1 LGKIKNIHLIVGA
14 RPNFMKMAPLYK
26 ELSLY
31 EDKYA
36 PLLIH
41 TGQHYDEKMS
51 QLFFNDL
58 AMPKPS
64 AYLNVGSGTQG
75 KQTARIIERYED
87 LILTGDKPDL
97 VIVAGDVNSTIACA
111 LVAKKLQ
118 IPVAHLEAGLRS
130 YDEQMPEEINRVL
143 TDRISDIL
151 LTPSLDANENLIKEG
166 INPEKIHFVGNIMID
181 SLIRHQKKA
190 ELSDIFDKLTMS
202 QDESYALVTLH
213 RPSNV
218 DECDGLKMLLTS
230 LIEIGKHIKIIFP
243 MHPRTKKNIQNFGL
257 SNYVNSSKN
266 IIFTEPLGYFDFLKL
281 EMNAKLIL
289 TDSGG
294 VQEESTYFRVP
305 CLTLRENTERPI
317 TISEGT
323 NQLVDLNVTSIV
335 NKSLEITEGKVKQGK
350 IPKHWDGKTAER
362 VVMVLDK
369 WFEKRDKATDS
380 TESTEKL

>member
-1 LGKIKNIHLIVGA
+1 MRVIHLIVGA

-31 EDKYA
+31 QNRYE
-36 PLLIH
+36 PLIIH

-87 LILTGDKPDL
+87 LILAGDKPDL
-97 VIVAGDVNSTIACA
+97 IIVAGDVNSTIACA

-130 YDEQMPEEINRVL
+130 YDEKMPEEINRVL

-181 SLIRHQKKA
+181 SLIGHEKKA

-218 DECDGLKMLLTS
+218 DDYNGLKMLLTS
-230 LIEIGKHIKIIFP
+230 LVEIGKHIKIIFP
-243 MHPRTKKNIQNFGL
+243 MHPRTKKNIQDFGL

-266 IIFTEPLGYFDFLKL
+266 LIIIEPLGYFDFLKL
-281 EMNAKLIL
+281 EKNTKLIL

-317 TISEGT
+317 TITEGT

-369 WFEKRDKATDS
+369 WFEERDKATDS

>member
-1 LGKIKNIHLIVGA
+1 
-14 RPNFMKMAPLYK
+14 MKMAPLYK

-31 EDKYA
+31 QDRYK
-36 PLLIH
+36 PLIIH

-130 YDEQMPEEINRVL
+130 YDEKMPEEINRVL

-181 SLIRHQKKA
+181 SLIGHEKKA
-190 ELSDIFDKLTMS
+190 ELSDILDKLTIS
-202 QDESYALVTLH
+202 QNDRYALVTLH

-218 DECDGLKMLLTS
+218 DECNGLKMLLTS
-230 LIEIGKHIKIIFP
+230 LVEIGKHIKIIFP
-243 MHPRTKKNIQNFGL
+243 MHPRTKKNIQDFGL
-257 SNYVNSSKN
+257 SNYVKSSKN
-266 IIFTEPLGYFDFLKL
+266 LIITEPLGYFDFLKL
-281 EMNAKLIL
+281 EKNAKLIL

-294 VQEESTYFRVP
+294 VQEESTYFSVP

-335 NKSLEITEGKVKQGK
+335 NNSLEIIEGKVKQGK
-350 IPKHWDGKTAER
+350 IPEYWDGNTAKR
-362 VVMVLDK
+362 VVKVLDK
-369 WFEKRDKATDS
+369 WFEERDKAT
-380 TESTEKL
+380 ESTDGTE

>member
-1 LGKIKNIHLIVGA
+1 MIVIHLIVGA

-26 ELSLY
+26 ELSLHQDRY
-31 EDKYA
+31 K
-36 PLLIH
+36 PSIIH

-51 QLFFNDL
+51 RLFFDELN
-58 AMPKPS
+58 MPKPY
-64 AYLNVGSGTQG
+64 AYLNVGSETQG
-75 KQTARIIERYED
+75 KQTARIIERFED
-87 LILTGDKPDL
+87 LILAGDKPDL

-369 WFEKRDKATDS
+369 WFEERDKATDS
-380 TESTEKL
+380 TESTEK

>member
-305 CLTLRENTERPI
+305 RLTLRENTERPI

-369 WFEKRDKATDS
+369 WFEERDKATDS
-380 TESTEKL
+380 TESTEK